1 MKVRARVTGQAGTK
15 RPVTYNGGFSGF
27 SSSDFM
33 GIKEEAKSESTA
45 LRAFSV
51 LEYVVKAGVPVSLDD
66 ATHGCDLPKPTVY
79 RILSMLHEADLLQRD
94 PLSKRYIVGP
104 RMSKLAIEVMQH
116 STLRAQCHGVLQ
128 ELVDE
133 IGESCNLTML
143 DGNEVLYTD
152 RVETPLPL
160 RLHLEPGTRVPLH
173 CTASGKIFL
182 SHLSEKQIHRLLGK
196 APLTRYTDKTIT
208 DPEKLKEELK
218 RTRQT
223 GVGTHD
229 SELFDASV
237 AIAVPIAD
245 PNGRVYAALAIHA
258 PSARM
263 TIESAMKHVPT
274 LQRAAE
280 VIASI
285 LTPAVPTAEKT
296 IDSMRRRGSRAGGT
310 PARAL
315 GPRDPDER
323 NQHDED
329 DGR

>member
-1 MKVRARVTGQAGTK
+1 MKLRGRVAGQAGTTG
-15 RPVTYNGGFSGF
+15 PVAYNEGFSGL

-33 GIKEEAKSESTA
+33 ATKDEAKSESTA

-66 ATHGCDLPKPTVY
+66 ATHGCNLPKPTVY
-79 RILSMLHEADLLQRD
+79 RILAMLHEADLLQRE
-94 PLSKRYIVGP
+94 PLSKRYIVGS
-104 RMSKLAIEVMQH
+104 RMSQLAIDVMQH
-116 STLRAQCHGVLQ
+116 STLRAQCHAVLQ
-128 ELVDE
+128 EVVDE
-133 IGESCNLTML
+133 IGETCNLTML

-160 RLHLEPGTRVPLH
+160 RLHLDPGTRVPLH

-182 SHLSEKQIHRLLGK
+182 SQMTEKQIHRLLGK

-208 DPEKLKEELK
+208 NTAKLMEELT
-218 RTRQT
+218 RTRER

-229 SELFDASV
+229 SELFDASA

-245 PNGRVYAALAIHA
+245 QTGRVYAALAIHA

-274 LQRAAE
+274 LRRAAE
-280 VIASI
+280 AIASI
-285 LTPAVPTAEKT
+285 LTPSPQRKEAPINRHRESSPK
-296 IDSMRRRGSRAGGT
+296 GSRRT
-310 PARAL
+310 L
-315 GPRDPDER
+315 
-323 NQHDED
+323 
-329 DGR
+329 

>member
-1 MKVRARVTGQAGTK
+1 MKLRDRVAGQARTK
-15 RPVTYNGGFSGF
+15 GPVAYNEGFSGL

-33 GIKEEAKSESTA
+33 ATKEEAKSESTA

-51 LEYVVKAGVPVSLDD
+51 LECVVKAGVPVSLDD
-66 ATHGCDLPKPTVY
+66 ATHACNLPKPTVY
-79 RILSMLHEADLLQRD
+79 RILTMLHEAELLQRE

-104 RMSKLAIEVMQH
+104 RMSQLAIDVMQH
-116 STLRAQCHGVLQ
+116 STVRLQCHAVLQ

-133 IGESCNLTML
+133 IGETCNLTML
-143 DGNEVLYTD
+143 DGNEVFYTD

-182 SHLSEKQIHRLLGK
+182 SQMSEKQMHRLLGK
-196 APLTRYTDKTIT
+196 GPLTRYTDKTIT
-208 DPEKLKEELK
+208 DPAKLMEELE

-245 PNGRVYAALAIHA
+245 QNGRVYAALAVHA

-263 TIESAMKHVPT
+263 TIQSAMKHVSA

-280 VIASI
+280 AIASI
-285 LTPAVPTAEKT
+285 LTPAPRRKEET
-296 IDSMRRRGSRAGGT
+296 INPHGEPSAKGSRRT
-310 PARAL
+310 V
-315 GPRDPDER
+315 
-323 NQHDED
+323 
-329 DGR
+329 

>member
-1 MKVRARVTGQAGTK
+1 MKLRARVAEPAGTK
-15 RPVTYNGGFSGF
+15 GPVANNGGSSGL
-27 SSSDFM
+27 SSSEFM
-33 GIKEEAKSESTA
+33 AAKEEAKSESTA

-66 ATHGCDLPKPTVY
+66 ATHGCNLPKPTVY
-79 RILSMLHEADLLQRD
+79 RILAMLHEAELLQRE

-104 RMSKLAIEVMQH
+104 RMSQLAIDVMQH
-116 STLRAQCHGVLQ
+116 STLRAQCHAVLQ
-128 ELVDE
+128 ELVEE

-143 DGNEVLYTD
+143 DGNEVFYTD

-173 CTASGKIFL
+173 CTASGKLFL
-182 SHLSEKQIHRLLGK
+182 SQMTEKQIHRLLGK

-208 DPEKLKEELK
+208 DPAKLMQELK

-229 SELFDASV
+229 SEMFDASA

-245 PNGRVYAALAIHA
+245 QSGRVFAALAVHA

-263 TIESAMKHVPT
+263 TIESAMKHVPA
-274 LQRAAE
+274 LQRAAQA
-280 VIASI
+280 IASI
-285 LTPAVPTAEKT
+285 LAPAPQRSETASSAKG
-296 IDSMRRRGSRAGGT
+296 RQKQ
-310 PARAL
+310 
-315 GPRDPDER
+315 PR
-323 NQHDED
+323 
-329 DGR
+329 